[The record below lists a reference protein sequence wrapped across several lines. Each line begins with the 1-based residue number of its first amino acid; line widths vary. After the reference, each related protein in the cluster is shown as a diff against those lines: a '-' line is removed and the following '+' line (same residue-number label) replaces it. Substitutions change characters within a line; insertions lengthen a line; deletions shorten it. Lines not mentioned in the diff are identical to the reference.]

1 MKHRTARILFHFVYG
16 EHSLIKNTTPWFEYV
31 VPPINFKRHTSVM
44 IIIILISVDNLYF
57 YSTCIDNISVALAF
71 GATTCFLIRY
81 INIRSMQV
89 KKNEP
94 IICYIFQESK
104 IRVLKMALFKSFRHV
119 VFTYC
124 GVVASHHSPPDEDQA
139 LKLICDSV
147 ITITTLRNEWDS
159 ISDAAS
165 RFPLFDH
172 CWSPDPRLSPSPPL
186 PLKQVK
192 QHYHR

>member
-1 MKHRTARILFHFVYG
+1 
-16 EHSLIKNTTPWFEYV
+16 
-31 VPPINFKRHTSVM
+31 
-44 IIIILISVDNLYF
+44 
-57 YSTCIDNISVALAF
+57 
-71 GATTCFLIRY
+71 
-81 INIRSMQV
+81 
-89 KKNEP
+89 
-94 IICYIFQESK
+94 
-104 IRVLKMALFKSFRHV
+104 MALFKSFRHV

-172 CWSPDPRLSPSPPL
+172 C
-186 PLKQVK
+186 
-192 QHYHR
+192 